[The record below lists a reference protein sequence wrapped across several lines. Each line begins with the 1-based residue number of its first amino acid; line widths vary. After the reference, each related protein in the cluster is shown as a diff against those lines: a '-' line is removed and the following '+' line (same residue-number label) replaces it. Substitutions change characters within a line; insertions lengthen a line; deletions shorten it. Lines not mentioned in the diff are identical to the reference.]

1 MEYPLISEYRE
12 AVMMAEDSLG
22 ELAALRPVLDAYGS
36 PVMSSGNFAVVFKM
50 RDSVSGKLYALKCF
64 TKEQAGRRESYRRIA
79 DELELVG
86 GNYIL
91 PIRYLEKEIFVD
103 SPQCECEEFPVVL
116 MEWVEGENL
125 DRYVARNID
134 DRYALEMLSYRFN
147 RMAAWLLAQ
156 PFAHGDLK
164 PDNILVREDGS
175 LVLVDYD
182 GMFVPSMQGEKARE
196 TGSPDYRH
204 PLRTDSDFN
213 EHIDDFAASVIALS
227 LRAIALN
234 PSLRASSS
242 RKDTLLLS
250 ESDFRDPAT
259 STLLAELQR
268 LTFDTTLSTLL
279 GLFWIALSRG
289 SLDTVSFRLF
299 LSDRPEKPIPEP
311 EEVYS
316 TEVTEEDIANGWT
329 DEYGVVYS
337 ADRKRLLKAPTDI
350 KEYTG
355 LPETKVIGDCAFSW
369 CESLTSIHLPEEIT
383 SIGDEAFDGCE
394 SLTSIHLPEGIIS
407 IGNWA
412 FNGCKSLTSIE
423 ISNSLKSLGN
433 NPFSSCNNLNIISP
447 TDRYRIINGLLI
459 DCESSTVI
467 SCLSNDNEIIV
478 PDGIRHI
485 GGGAFAGCKSLTSIH
500 LLEGITSIGNSAF
513 NGCMSLT
520 SIHLPEGITSIG
532 NLAFIGCESL
542 TSIHLPEGITSIGDW
557 AFSGCK
563 AVTSIH
569 LPEGIT
575 SIGNSAFNGCKSLL
589 SIHVPEGITS
599 IGDWAFSGC
608 KFLLSIHVPEGIT
621 SIGNSAFNGCKSLSS
636 IHLPEGITA
645 IGNLAFDGCESLT
658 SIHLPEGITSIG
670 NLAFNGCKSLTS
682 IDLPASVRSIGCV
695 AFPYSCKV
703 IRK

>member
-1 MEYPLISEYRE
+1 MEYPLISEYQE
-12 AVMMAEDSLG
+12 AVRMAEDSLG
-22 ELAALRPVLDAYGS
+22 ELAGLRPVLDAYGS

-79 DELELVG
+79 DEMETAG
-86 GNYIL
+86 SNYIL

-116 MEWVEGENL
+116 MEWVEGETL

-164 PDNILVREDGS
+164 PDNILVREDGT

-196 TGSPDYRH
+196 TGRPDYRH

-268 LTFDTTLSTLL
+268 LTFDTPLSTLL

-289 SLDTVSFRLF
+289 TLDAVSFRLF
-299 LSDRPEKPIPEP
+299 LSDRPEKREVEPEP
-311 EEVYS
+311 TPEQTSELEEVYS

-337 ADRKRLLKAPTDI
+337 ADRKRLLKAPGDI
-350 KEYTG
+350 EEYSV
-355 LPETKVIGDCAFSW
+355 LPGTKVIGDRAFYL
-369 CESLTSIHLPEEIT
+369 CESLTSIH
-383 SIGDEAFDGCE
+383 F
-394 SLTSIHLPEGIIS
+394 
-407 IGNWA
+407 
-412 FNGCKSLTSIE
+412 
-423 ISNSLKSLGN
+423 
-433 NPFSSCNNLNIISP
+433 
-447 TDRYRIINGLLI
+447 
-459 DCESSTVI
+459 
-467 SCLSNDNEIIV
+467 
-478 PDGIRHI
+478 
-485 GGGAFAGCKSLTSIH
+485 
-500 LLEGITSIGNSAF
+500 
-513 NGCMSLT
+513 
-520 SIHLPEGITSIG
+520 PEGITSIG
-532 NLAFIGCESL
+532 N
-542 TSIHLPEGITSIGDW
+542 W
-557 AFSGCK
+557 AF
-563 AVTSIH
+563 
-569 LPEGIT
+569 
-575 SIGNSAFNGCKSLL
+575 F
-589 SIHVPEGITS
+589 
-599 IGDWAFSGC
+599 
-608 KFLLSIHVPEGIT
+608 
-621 SIGNSAFNGCKSLSS
+621 
-636 IHLPEGITA
+636 
-645 IGNLAFDGCESLT
+645 
-658 SIHLPEGITSIG
+658 
-670 NLAFNGCKSLTS
+670 
-682 IDLPASVRSIGCV
+682 CV
-695 AFPYSCKV
+695 
-703 IRK
+703 

>member
-1 MEYPLISEYRE
+1 MEYPLISEYQE
-12 AVMMAEDSLG
+12 AVRMAEDSLG

-79 DELELVG
+79 DEMETAG
-86 GNYIL
+86 SNYIL

-116 MEWVEGENL
+116 MEWVEGETL

-147 RMAAWLLAQ
+147 RMTAWLLAQ

-164 PDNILVREDGS
+164 PDNILVREDGT

-182 GMFVPSMQGEKARE
+182 GMFVPSMQGERARE

-268 LTFDTTLSTLL
+268 LTFDKPLSTLL

-289 SLDTVSFRLF
+289 TLDAVSFRLF

-316 TEVTEEDIANGWT
+316 TEVTKEDIANGWT

-337 ADRKRLLKAPTDI
+337 ADRKRLLKAPETL
-350 KEYTG
+350 KEYSVRPG
-355 LPETKVIGDCAFSW
+355 TKVIGDRAFS
-369 CESLTSIHLPEEIT
+369 L
-383 SIGDEAFDGCE
+383 
-394 SLTSIHLPEGIIS
+394 
-407 IGNWA
+407 
-412 FNGCKSLTSIE
+412 
-423 ISNSLKSLGN
+423 
-433 NPFSSCNNLNIISP
+433 
-447 TDRYRIINGLLI
+447 
-459 DCESSTVI
+459 
-467 SCLSNDNEIIV
+467 
-478 PDGIRHI
+478 
-485 GGGAFAGCKSLTSIH
+485 CKSLTSIH
-500 LLEGITSIGNSAF
+500 LLEGITSIGNWAFDGCNSLASIKLPDGIIAIGNSAF
-513 NGCMSLT
+513 FGCYSLSSIRLPETLRTIENEVFARCKSLTYIKLPEGITAIGNNAFISCYSLSSIQLPETLRTIGNGAFSGCSSLSTIQLPKMLMTIGNWAFSRCKALTSIELPISLKDLGINPFSYCNNLNIISHSDQFIIINRLLIDSVSCTIISCLSDSNEIIVPFGISNIGDRAFFGCLSLT
-520 SIHLPEGITSIG
+520 SIQLPEGITSIG
-532 NLAFIGCESL
+532 NRAFSMCEFLISIQLPKEVNFIGNSIFYGCKSL
-542 TSIHLPEGITSIGDW
+542 KTISLPEGITSIGDG
-557 AFSGCK
+557 AFGMCVS
-563 AVTSIH
+563 S
-569 LPEGIT
+569 PE
-575 SIGNSAFNGCKSLL
+575 KS
-589 SIHVPEGITS
+589 
-599 IGDWAFSGC
+599 
-608 KFLLSIHVPEGIT
+608 
-621 SIGNSAFNGCKSLSS
+621 
-636 IHLPEGITA
+636 
-645 IGNLAFDGCESLT
+645 
-658 SIHLPEGITSIG
+658 
-670 NLAFNGCKSLTS
+670 
-682 IDLPASVRSIGCV
+682 
-695 AFPYSCKV
+695 
-703 IRK
+703 

>member
-1 MEYPLISEYRE
+1 MEYPLISEYQE
-12 AVMMAEDSLG
+12 AVRMAEDSLG

-79 DELELVG
+79 DEMETAG
-86 GNYIL
+86 SNYIL

-116 MEWVEGENL
+116 MEWVEGETL

-147 RMAAWLLAQ
+147 RMTAWLFAQ

-164 PDNILVREDGS
+164 PDNILVREDGT

-182 GMFVPSMQGEKARE
+182 GMFVPSMQGERARE

-213 EHIDDFAASVIALS
+213 EHIDDFAAAVIALS

-268 LTFDTTLSTLL
+268 LTFDKPLSTLL

-289 SLDTVSFRLF
+289 SLDAVSFRLF
-299 LSDRPEKPIPEP
+299 LSDRPEKPEVESEPGPEP
-311 EEVYS
+311 TTELEEVYS
-316 TEVTEEDIANGWT
+316 TKVTEEDIENGWR

-337 ADRKRLLKAPTDI
+337 ADRKRLLRAPEEI
-350 KEYTG
+350 KEYSV
-355 LPETKVIGDCAFSW
+355 LPGTKIIVNRAFS
-369 CESLTSIHLPEEIT
+369 C
-383 SIGDEAFDGCE
+383 
-394 SLTSIHLPEGIIS
+394 
-407 IGNWA
+407 
-412 FNGCKSLTSIE
+412 
-423 ISNSLKSLGN
+423 
-433 NPFSSCNNLNIISP
+433 
-447 TDRYRIINGLLI
+447 
-459 DCESSTVI
+459 
-467 SCLSNDNEIIV
+467 
-478 PDGIRHI
+478 
-485 GGGAFAGCKSLTSIH
+485 
-500 LLEGITSIGNSAF
+500 
-513 NGCMSLT
+513 
-520 SIHLPEGITSIG
+520 
-532 NLAFIGCESL
+532 CESL

-557 AFSGCK
+557 TFSWCK
-563 AVTSIH
+563 
-569 LPEGIT
+569 
-575 SIGNSAFNGCKSLL
+575 
-589 SIHVPEGITS
+589 
-599 IGDWAFSGC
+599 
-608 KFLLSIHVPEGIT
+608 
-621 SIGNSAFNGCKSLSS
+621 
-636 IHLPEGITA
+636 
-645 IGNLAFDGCESLT
+645 SLT

-670 NLAFNGCKSLTS
+670 DLAFGGCESLSSIQLPEGITSIGNLAFDGCKSLTS
-682 IDLPASVRSIGCV
+682 IQLPEGITSIGNLTFDGCESLSSIHLPEGITSIGN
-695 AFPYSCKV
+695 AHFMTATFLNLSCFPHL
-703 IRK
+703 

>member
-22 ELAALRPVLDAYGS
+22 ELAALRPVMDAYGS

-91 PIRYLEKEIFVD
+91 PIRYLDKEIFVD

-116 MEWVEGENL
+116 MEWVEGETL

-164 PDNILVREDGS
+164 PDNILVREDGT

-182 GMFVPSMQGEKARE
+182 GMFVPSMEGEKARE

-250 ESDFRDPAT
+250 ESDYRDPAT

-268 LTFDTTLSTLL
+268 LTFDKPLSTLL
-279 GLFWIALSRG
+279 GLFWITLSRG
-289 SLDTVSFRLF
+289 SLDAVSFRLF
-299 LSDRPEKPIPEP
+299 LSDRPEKREAEPEPEPILEVTTEP

-316 TEVTEEDIANGWT
+316 TEVTKEDIANGWK
-329 DEYGVVYS
+329 DEYRVVYS
-337 ADRKRLLKAPTDI
+337 ADRKRLLKAPREI
-350 KEYTG
+350 KEYSVLLG
-355 LPETKVIGDCAFSW
+355 TKVIGDRAFYE
-369 CESLTSIHLPEEIT
+369 CKSLTYIQ
-383 SIGDEAFDGCE
+383 
-394 SLTSIHLPEGIIS
+394 LPEGINFIGADSFYRCSSLSSIQLPDGINS
-407 IGNWA
+407 IGLGA
-412 FNGCKSLTSIE
+412 FSECKSLTSIKLPE
-423 ISNSLKSLGN
+423 RINSIKDWT
-433 NPFSSCNNLNIISP
+433 F
-447 TDRYRIINGLLI
+447 Y
-459 DCESSTVI
+459 
-467 SCLSNDNEIIV
+467 
-478 PDGIRHI
+478 
-485 GGGAFAGCKSLTSIH
+485 GCSSLTSLKLPEGINSIGYNAFYGCSS
-500 LLEGITSIGNSAF
+500 LSSIQLPDGITSIGYAAF
-513 NGCMSLT
+513 LGCRSLT
-520 SIHLPEGITSIG
+520 SITLPDGINSIGDRAFSECSSLSSIKLPKGINSIRDQAFLGCRSLTSILLPKGIKSIG
-532 NLAFIGCESL
+532 NLAFYECSSFS
-542 TSIHLPEGITSIGDW
+542 SILLPKGIKFIGDR
-557 AFSGCK
+557 AFAKCIS
-563 AVTSIH
+563 
-569 LPEGIT
+569 L
-575 SIGNSAFNGCKSLL
+575 KS
-589 SIHVPEGITS
+589 VE
-599 IGDWAFSGC
+599 
-608 KFLLSIHVPEGIT
+608 
-621 SIGNSAFNGCKSLSS
+621 
-636 IHLPEGITA
+636 
-645 IGNLAFDGCESLT
+645 
-658 SIHLPEGITSIG
+658 
-670 NLAFNGCKSLTS
+670 
-682 IDLPASVRSIGCV
+682 LPASVESIGKN
-695 AFPYSCKV
+695 AFPKRCKV

>member
-1 MEYPLISEYRE
+1 MEYPLISEYQE
-12 AVMMAEDSLG
+12 AVRMAEDSLG
-22 ELAALRPVLDAYGS
+22 KLAGLRPVLDAYGV
-36 PVMSSGNFAVVFKM
+36 PVMSSGNFAVVFKR

-116 MEWVEGENL
+116 MEWVEGETL

-175 LVLVDYD
+175 IVLVDYD
-182 GMFVPSMQGEKARE
+182 GMFVPSMEGEKARE

-268 LTFDTTLSTLL
+268 LTFDKPLSTLL

-289 SLDTVSFRLF
+289 TLDAVSFRLF

-316 TEVTEEDIANGWT
+316 TEVTDEDMANGWT

-337 ADRKRLLKAPTDI
+337 ADRKRLLKATKDI
-350 KEYTG
+350 EEYSVRPG
-355 LPETKVIGDCAFSW
+355 TKVIGDRAFY
-369 CESLTSIHLPEEIT
+369 
-383 SIGDEAFDGCE
+383 
-394 SLTSIHLPEGIIS
+394 
-407 IGNWA
+407 
-412 FNGCKSLTSIE
+412 GCKSL
-423 ISNSLKSLGN
+423 KSLRLPEG
-433 NPFSSCNNLNIISP
+433 LIS
-447 TDRYRIINGLLI
+447 
-459 DCESSTVI
+459 
-467 SCLSNDNEIIV
+467 
-478 PDGIRHI
+478 I
-485 GGGAFAGCKSLTSIH
+485 GDWAFFGCKSLTSIH
-500 LLEGITSIGNSAF
+500 LPDGITSIGNLAF
-513 NGCMSLT
+513 SWCSSLKSIHLPDGITAIGNLAFLGCESLT
-520 SIHLPEGITSIG
+520 SIQLPEGITSIG
-532 NLAFIGCESL
+532 NNAFSRCESL
-542 TSIHLPEGITSIGDW
+542 TSIHLPEGITSIGDE
-557 AFSGCK
+557 AFSLCK
-563 AVTSIH
+563 SLTSIQLPEGITSIGNLVFFVCSSLTSIH

-575 SIGNSAFNGCKSLL
+575 SIGNSAFAL
-589 SIHVPEGITS
+589 
-599 IGDWAFSGC
+599 
-608 KFLLSIHVPEGIT
+608 
-621 SIGNSAFNGCKSLSS
+621 CKSLSS
-636 IHLPEGITA
+636 IHLPEGIT
-645 IGNLAFDGCESLT
+645 
-658 SIHLPEGITSIG
+658 SIG
-670 NLAFNGCKSLTS
+670 QQTFSECRSLKS
-682 IDLPASVRSIGCV
+682 IVLPASVTSIGKD
-695 AFPYSCKV
+695 AFPENCEV

>member
-22 ELAALRPVLDAYGS
+22 ELAALRPVMDAYGS

-91 PIRYLEKEIFVD
+91 PIRYLDKEIFVD

-116 MEWVEGENL
+116 MEWVEGETL

-164 PDNILVREDGS
+164 PDNILVREDGT

-182 GMFVPSMQGEKARE
+182 GMFVPSMEGEKARE

-268 LTFDTTLSTLL
+268 LTSDKPLSTLL

-289 SLDTVSFRLF
+289 TLDAVSFRLF

-316 TEVTEEDIANGWT
+316 TEVTDEDMANGWT

-337 ADRKRLLKAPTDI
+337 ADRKRLLKATKDI
-350 KEYTG
+350 EEYSVRPG
-355 LPETKVIGDCAFSW
+355 TKVIGDRAFY
-369 CESLTSIHLPEEIT
+369 
-383 SIGDEAFDGCE
+383 
-394 SLTSIHLPEGIIS
+394 
-407 IGNWA
+407 
-412 FNGCKSLTSIE
+412 GCKSL
-423 ISNSLKSLGN
+423 KSLRLPEG
-433 NPFSSCNNLNIISP
+433 LIS
-447 TDRYRIINGLLI
+447 
-459 DCESSTVI
+459 
-467 SCLSNDNEIIV
+467 
-478 PDGIRHI
+478 I
-485 GGGAFAGCKSLTSIH
+485 GDWAFFGCKSLTSIH
-500 LLEGITSIGNSAF
+500 LPDGITSIGNLAF
-513 NGCMSLT
+513 SWCSSLKSIHLPDGITAIGNLAFLGCESLT
-520 SIHLPEGITSIG
+520 SIQLPEGITSIG
-532 NLAFIGCESL
+532 NNAFSRCESL
-542 TSIHLPEGITSIGDW
+542 TSIHLPEGITSIGDE
-557 AFSGCK
+557 AFSLCK
-563 AVTSIH
+563 SLTSIHLPEGITSIGNLVFFVCSSLTSIH

-575 SIGNSAFNGCKSLL
+575 SIGNSAFAL
-589 SIHVPEGITS
+589 
-599 IGDWAFSGC
+599 
-608 KFLLSIHVPEGIT
+608 
-621 SIGNSAFNGCKSLSS
+621 CKSLSS
-636 IHLPEGITA
+636 IHLPEGIT
-645 IGNLAFDGCESLT
+645 
-658 SIHLPEGITSIG
+658 SIG
-670 NLAFNGCKSLTS
+670 QQTFSECRSLKS
-682 IDLPASVRSIGCV
+682 IVLPASVTSIGKD
-695 AFPYSCKV
+695 AFPENCEV

>member
-22 ELAALRPVLDAYGS
+22 ELAALRPVMDAYGS

-79 DELELVG
+79 DELELAG
-86 GNYIL
+86 GNYLL

-116 MEWVEGENL
+116 MEWVEGETL
-125 DRYVARNID
+125 DRYVARNIN

-164 PDNILVREDGS
+164 PDNILVREDGT

-182 GMFVPSMQGEKARE
+182 GMFVPSMEGEKARE

-213 EHIDDFAASVIALS
+213 EHIDDFAAAVIALS

-234 PSLRASSS
+234 PSLRTSSS

-259 STLLAELQR
+259 STLLTEIQR
-268 LTFDTTLSTLL
+268 LTSDTTLSTLL

-299 LSDRPEKPIPEP
+299 LSDRPEKP

-316 TEVTEEDIANGWT
+316 TEVTEKDIANGWK

-337 ADRKRLLKAPTDI
+337 TDRKRLLKAPKVI
-350 KEYTG
+350 KEYSV
-355 LPETKVIGDCAFSW
+355 LPGTKVIGDLAFLVCS
-369 CESLTSIHLPEEIT
+369 SLTSIKLPEGINSIGNHAFSVCSSLTSIQLPEGIKSIGT
-383 SIGDEAFDGCE
+383 WTFYGCSSLTSIRLPEGIKSIGDEAFYGCE
-394 SLTSIHLPEGIIS
+394 SLSS
-407 IGNWA
+407 IG
-412 FNGCKSLTSIE
+412 LP
-423 ISNSLKSLGN
+423 NSLETIGV
-433 NPFSSCNNLNIISP
+433 NPFVICNNLNIISHS
-447 TDRYRIINGLLI
+447 DRFKIINSLLI

-467 SCLSNDNEIIV
+467 TCLNKDKEIIV
-478 PDGIRHI
+478 PNGILHI
-485 GGGAFAGCKSLTSIH
+485 GDHAFYECSSLTSIR
-500 LLEGITSIGNSAF
+500 LPEGIKSIGTWTF
-513 NGCMSLT
+513 YGCSSLT
-520 SIHLPEGITSIG
+520 SIQLPDGIKSIG
-532 NLAFIGCESL
+532 NYAFYVCSSL
-542 TSIHLPEGITSIGDW
+542 KSIE
-557 AFSGCK
+557 
-563 AVTSIH
+563 
-569 LPEGIT
+569 
-575 SIGNSAFNGCKSLL
+575 
-589 SIHVPEGITS
+589 
-599 IGDWAFSGC
+599 
-608 KFLLSIHVPEGIT
+608 
-621 SIGNSAFNGCKSLSS
+621 
-636 IHLPEGITA
+636 
-645 IGNLAFDGCESLT
+645 
-658 SIHLPEGITSIG
+658 
-670 NLAFNGCKSLTS
+670 
-682 IDLPASVRSIGCV
+682 LPASVTSISKN
-695 AFPYSCKV
+695 AFPEDCEV

>member
-22 ELAALRPVLDAYGS
+22 ELAALRPVMDAYGS

-64 TKEQAGRRESYRRIA
+64 TKEQGGRRESYRRIA

-116 MEWVEGENL
+116 MEWVEGETL

-164 PDNILVREDGS
+164 PDNILVREDGT

-182 GMFVPSMQGEKARE
+182 GMFVPSMEGEKARE

-250 ESDFRDPAT
+250 ESDYRDPAT

-268 LTFDTTLSTLL
+268 LTFDKPLSTLL
-279 GLFWIALSRG
+279 GLFWITLSRG
-289 SLDTVSFRLF
+289 SLDAVSFRLF
-299 LSDRPEKPIPEP
+299 LSDRPEKREAEPEPEPILEVTTEP

-316 TEVTEEDIANGWT
+316 TEVTKEDIANGWK
-329 DEYGVVYS
+329 DEYRVVYS
-337 ADRKRLLKAPTDI
+337 ADRKRLLKAPREI
-350 KEYTG
+350 KEYSVLLG
-355 LPETKVIGDCAFSW
+355 TKVIGDRAFY
-369 CESLTSIHLPEEIT
+369 E
-383 SIGDEAFDGCE
+383 
-394 SLTSIHLPEGIIS
+394 
-407 IGNWA
+407 
-412 FNGCKSLTSIE
+412 CKSLTSIQLPE
-423 ISNSLKSLGN
+423 GINFIGADSFYRCSSL
-433 NPFSSCNNLNIISP
+433 SSIQL
-447 TDRYRIINGLLI
+447 
-459 DCESSTVI
+459 
-467 SCLSNDNEIIV
+467 
-478 PDGIRHI
+478 PDGINSI
-485 GGGAFAGCKSLTSIH
+485 GLGAFSECKSLTSIK
-500 LLEGITSIGNSAF
+500 LPERINSIKDWTFYGCSSLTSLKLPEGINSIGYNAFYGCSSLSSIQLPDGITSIGYAAF
-513 NGCMSLT
+513 LGCRSLT
-520 SIHLPEGITSIG
+520 SITLPDGINSIGDRAFSECSSLSSIKLPKGINSIRDQAFLGCRSLTSILLPKGIKSIG
-532 NLAFIGCESL
+532 NLAFYECSSFS
-542 TSIHLPEGITSIGDW
+542 SILLPKGIKFIGDR
-557 AFSGCK
+557 AFAKCIS
-563 AVTSIH
+563 
-569 LPEGIT
+569 L
-575 SIGNSAFNGCKSLL
+575 KS
-589 SIHVPEGITS
+589 VE
-599 IGDWAFSGC
+599 
-608 KFLLSIHVPEGIT
+608 
-621 SIGNSAFNGCKSLSS
+621 
-636 IHLPEGITA
+636 
-645 IGNLAFDGCESLT
+645 
-658 SIHLPEGITSIG
+658 
-670 NLAFNGCKSLTS
+670 
-682 IDLPASVRSIGCV
+682 LPASVESIGKN
-695 AFPYSCKV
+695 AFPKRCKV

>member
-1 MEYPLISEYRE
+1 MEYPLISEYQE
-12 AVMMAEDSLG
+12 AVRMAEDSLG

-116 MEWVEGENL
+116 MEWVEGETL

-147 RMAAWLLAQ
+147 RMTAWLLAQ

-164 PDNILVREDGS
+164 PDNILVREDGT

-182 GMFVPSMQGEKARE
+182 GMFVPSMQGERARE

-268 LTFDTTLSTLL
+268 LTFDNPLSTLL

-289 SLDTVSFRLF
+289 TLDAVSFRLF
-299 LSDRPEKPIPEP
+299 LSDRPEKREVKSEPAPEP
-311 EEVYS
+311 TTELEEVYS
-316 TEVTEEDIANGWT
+316 TKVTEEDIANGRR
-329 DEYGVVYS
+329 DKHGVVYS
-337 ADRKRLLKAPTDI
+337 GDRKRLLKAPRTL
-350 KEYTG
+350 KEYSV
-355 LPETKVIGDCAFSW
+355 LPGTKVIGDASFMF

-383 SIGDEAFDGCE
+383 SIGNSAFYCCV
-394 SLTSIHLPEGIIS
+394 SLTSIHLPE
-407 IGNWA
+407 
-412 FNGCKSLTSIE
+412 K
-423 ISNSLKSLGN
+423 
-433 NPFSSCNNLNIISP
+433 
-447 TDRYRIINGLLI
+447 
-459 DCESSTVI
+459 
-467 SCLSNDNEIIV
+467 
-478 PDGIRHI
+478 
-485 GGGAFAGCKSLTSIH
+485 
-500 LLEGITSIGNSAF
+500 ITSIGNSAF
-513 NGCMSLT
+513 YRCVSLT

-532 NLAFIGCESL
+532 YSAFAWCKSL
-542 TSIHLPEGITSIGDW
+542 TSIQLPKGITSMENAVFYGCKSLASIQLPKGITSIGNSFFWGCKSLSTIQLPEGITSIENK
-557 AFSGCK
+557 AFYGCESLK
-563 AVTSIH
+563 SVE
-569 LPEGIT
+569 LPA
-575 SIGNSAFNGCKSLL
+575 S
-589 SIHVPEGITS
+589 VTS
-599 IGDWAFSGC
+599 IGDG
-608 KFLLSIHVPEGIT
+608 
-621 SIGNSAFNGCKSLSS
+621 
-636 IHLPEGITA
+636 
-645 IGNLAFDGCESLT
+645 
-658 SIHLPEGITSIG
+658 
-670 NLAFNGCKSLTS
+670 
-682 IDLPASVRSIGCV
+682 
-695 AFPYSCKV
+695 AFPEDCKV

>member
-1 MEYPLISEYRE
+1 
-12 AVMMAEDSLG
+12 MMAEDSLG
-22 ELAALRPVLDAYGS
+22 ELAALRPVMDAYGS

-64 TKEQAGRRESYRRIA
+64 TKEQPGRRESYRRIA
-79 DELELVG
+79 DELESAG
-86 GNYIL
+86 SNYIL

-116 MEWVEGENL
+116 MEWVEGEIL

-164 PDNILVREDGS
+164 PDNILVREDGT

-182 GMFVPSMQGEKARE
+182 GMFVPSMEGEKARE

-213 EHIDDFAASVIALS
+213 EHIDDFAAAVIALS

-268 LTFDTTLSTLL
+268 LTFDKPLSILL

-289 SLDTVSFRLF
+289 SLDAVSFRLF

-316 TEVTEEDIANGWT
+316 TEVTKEDIANGWK

-337 ADRKRLLKAPTDI
+337 GDRKRLLKAPEEI
-350 KEYTG
+350 KEYTV
-355 LPETKVIGDCAFSW
+355 LPGTKVIGEDAFCR
-369 CESLTSIHLPEEIT
+369 CESLTAIQLPERIT
-383 SIGDEAFDGCE
+383 SIGDF
-394 SLTSIHLPEGIIS
+394 
-407 IGNWA
+407 
-412 FNGCKSLTSIE
+412 
-423 ISNSLKSLGN
+423 
-433 NPFSSCNNLNIISP
+433 
-447 TDRYRIINGLLI
+447 
-459 DCESSTVI
+459 
-467 SCLSNDNEIIV
+467 
-478 PDGIRHI
+478 
-485 GGGAFAGCKSLTSIH
+485 
-500 LLEGITSIGNSAF
+500 
-513 NGCMSLT
+513 
-520 SIHLPEGITSIG
+520 
-532 NLAFIGCESL
+532 
-542 TSIHLPEGITSIGDW
+542 
-557 AFSGCK
+557 AFSWCTSL
-563 AVTSIH
+563 TSIH

-575 SIGNSAFNGCKSLL
+575 SIGNSAFSWCESLT
-589 SIHVPEGITS
+589 SIQLPKGITSIGNLTFKECQSLTSIQLPEGINS
-599 IGDWAFSGC
+599 IGDWAFEECESLTSIELPNSLKSIGANPFPSCTNLNIISYSDRFRIINGLLIDFESSTVISCLSSDNEIIVPDGIRHIGNWAFMRC
-608 KFLLSIHVPEGIT
+608 KSLTSIQLPEVIT
-621 SIGNSAFNGCKSLSS
+621 SIGHGAFSSCK
-636 IHLPEGITA
+636 
-645 IGNLAFDGCESLT
+645 SLT
-658 SIHLPEGITSIG
+658 SIHLPEGITYIG
-670 NLAFNGCKSLTS
+670 H
-682 IDLPASVRSIGCV
+682 SV
-695 AFPYSCKV
+695 FYSCESLDPS
-703 IRK
+703 